1 MTSILI
7 SAILALFS
15 CNINAYEFPLGHF
28 LPQDTYILCF
38 TMRDEKCSD
47 LLINLITSAQK
58 SIDMQAY
65 HLTDKNIIAALIA
78 AKKRG
83 VKIRV
88 IIDKLAVKKESL
100 ILLRENIAVW
110 VDYSPRIAHNKIMII
125 DSHGVQTGSYN
136 PTKNADEY
144 NAENIFWLVD
154 KNIVEETQ
162 KNFDFRLSQSKQLN

>member
-1 MTSILI
+1 METLSNLRYVAKHALAYRLDGNLIPYLGGIPVRAPFKQRCQMTSILI

-65 HLTDKNIIAALIA
+65 HLTDKNIIAAL
-78 AKKRG
+78 
-83 VKIRV
+83 
-88 IIDKLAVKKESL
+88 
-100 ILLRENIAVW
+100 
-110 VDYSPRIAHNKIMII
+110 
-125 DSHGVQTGSYN
+125 
-136 PTKNADEY
+136 
-144 NAENIFWLVD
+144 
-154 KNIVEETQ
+154 
-162 KNFDFRLSQSKQLN
+162 